1 MRQYRDR
8 QNAGKSIGDRIA
20 DFVDRHM
27 CGVFITPAFLVTIL
41 LLAYPICISVYYS
54 FTNKSLLGKAVKF
67 VGFNN
72 YVSVLQNPEFY
83 HALWNTLVYT
93 VISLSLQLFFGFI
106 VALSLHKINRFKG
119 MFRTLVLIPWAF
131 PMIIVTFTWSYL
143 LNDLY
148 GIVNAKLL
156 HWNLIAQPIQFLA
169 NPKIAMLT
177 VSLINVWFG
186 VPLFAINILASLQTI
201 SRDLYEAAQID
212 GAGKFKQM
220 LHVTLPAIMPTIII
234 LLIMNVGNIMN
245 VGFEKIILMY
255 SPATYETADVISTY
269 VYRRGILGSQFSF
282 SASVGLFNSVINFA
296 LLFTV
301 NKISNR
307 VSEISLW

>member
-8 QNAGKSIGDRIA
+8 QNAGKSVGDRIA

-83 HALWNTLVYT
+83 HALWNTIVYT

-186 VPLFAINILASLQTI
+186 VPLLPLIFWRACRRYPEIYTKRPRLTAPARF
-201 SRDLYEAAQID
+201 RDFD
-212 GAGKFKQM
+212 
-220 LHVTLPAIMPTIII
+220 
-234 LLIMNVGNIMN
+234 LLRCR
-245 VGFEKIILMY
+245 L
-255 SPATYETADVISTY
+255 
-269 VYRRGILGSQFSF
+269 
-282 SASVGLFNSVINFA
+282 
-296 LLFTV
+296 
-301 NKISNR
+301 
-307 VSEISLW
+307 

>member
-1 MRQYRDR
+1 MRQHRNR
-8 QNAGKSIGDRIA
+8 QIAGKSVGDRIA

-67 VGFNN
+67 VGFDN
-72 YVSVLQNPEFY
+72 YVSVLQNPDFY

-93 VISLSLQLFFGFI
+93 IISLSLQLFFGFI

-119 MFRTLVLIPWAF
+119 LFRTLVLIPWAF

-156 HWNLIAQPIQFLA
+156 QWNLIAQPIQFLA
-169 NPKIAMLT
+169 NPKIAP
-177 VSLINVWFG
+177 V
-186 VPLFAINILASLQTI
+186 LAFT
-201 SRDLYEAAQID
+201 
-212 GAGKFKQM
+212 
-220 LHVTLPAIMPTIII
+220 HC
-234 LLIMNVGNIMN
+234 
-245 VGFEKIILMY
+245 
-255 SPATYETADVISTY
+255 
-269 VYRRGILGSQFSF
+269 
-282 SASVGLFNSVINFA
+282 GLFSDPQLA
-296 LLFTV
+296 YRM
-301 NKISNR
+301 SMDYA
-307 VSEISLW
+307 EEQ

>member
-1 MRQYRDR
+1 MIDKKKYSVGSSWLNQIKKNR
-8 QNAGKSIGDRIA
+8 
-20 DFVDRHM
+20 
-27 CGVFITPAFLVTIL
+27 CL
-41 LLAYPICISVYYS
+41 LLMLFPVLLYFIVFCYIPMFGNIMAFEDYSVGKGFLHSEWVGVQMVQGIFQFRIFRKTDKNTLLISIYSLIIGFPIPIIFALLLNEIKDGPFKRVTQTISYLPHFISVVVVVGLLFNFLS
-54 FTNKSLLGKAVKF
+54 PIDGVVNVLLKSMGKDA
-67 VGFNN
+67 
-72 YVSVLQNPEFY
+72 
-83 HALWNTLVYT
+83 
-93 VISLSLQLFFGFI
+93 
-106 VALSLHKINRFKG
+106 INFMSEPG
-119 MFRTLVLIPWAF
+119 WFRTLYIGSNIWQNF
-131 PMIIVTFTWSYL
+131 GWDSIIYL
-143 LNDLY
+143 AALSSVDP
-148 GIVNAKLL
+148 
-156 HWNLIAQPIQFLA
+156 Q
-169 NPKIAMLT
+169 
-177 VSLINVWFG
+177 
-186 VPLFAINILASLQTI
+186 
-201 SRDLYEAAQID
+201 LYEAAQID

>member
-8 QNAGKSIGDRIA
+8 QNAGKSVGARIA

-27 CGVFITPAFLVTIL
+27 CGGFITPAFLVTIL

-201 SRDLYEAAQID
+201 SRDLYEAARID
-212 GAGKFKQM
+212 GANRINCFFKITVPM
-220 LHVTLPAIMPTIII
+220 LSPTIFLCTVMQFISSLQVFDTIMAMTQGGPGRATNVLTYYIYQRAFVDMRFGYASAVAYVLFVII
-234 LLIMNVGNIMN
+234 LVITLIQFVGQ
-245 VGFEKIILMY
+245 KKW
-255 SPATYETADVISTY
+255 
-269 VYRRGILGSQFSF
+269 
-282 SASVGLFNSVINFA
+282 
-296 LLFTV
+296 V
-301 NKISNR
+301 NY
-307 VSEISLW
+307 